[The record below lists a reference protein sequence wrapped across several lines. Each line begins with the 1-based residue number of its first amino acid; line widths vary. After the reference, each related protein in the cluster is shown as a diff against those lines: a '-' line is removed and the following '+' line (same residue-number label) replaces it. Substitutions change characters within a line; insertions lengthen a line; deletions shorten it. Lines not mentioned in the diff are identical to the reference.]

1 MKRIFTLLFAVLT
14 ATTIMAQ
21 MHGPMKFVGASNM
34 SVSTMNIDNPSDTI
48 LFAMNGMESGNI
60 TLPAMKGMQQTIPSF
75 TISGAKFTLGENHVV
90 TFADQTFST
99 KVKVDGAEKNI
110 TGSSLSGT
118 YNMADNSLMLTVVFQ
133 YGKMPM
139 SMTYSVKGYYVK
151 AVSNPI
157 TVTVGGQFTYNNDN
171 VTYELRRYKDG
182 ETDKLDVT
190 VPSYTLAN
198 TIMGDLTLGSYTVKG
213 LVYDEAQGGYYRD
226 YKNDGLKFHFTAV
239 QGGKTTMDKDY
250 DFATDKDN
258 NILVKYEGNNVSSIV
273 NTFQVGTMPF
283 GIVSVFSGATTSINN
298 ITTTPSH
305 DLNTTPSQQYNLA
318 GQRVD
323 NNYKGIVI
331 VNGKKYLRK

>member
-21 MHGPMKFVGASNM
+21 MHGPMKFVGASKM

-60 TLPAMKGMQQTIPSF
+60 TLPAMKGMQTIPSF

-118 YNMADNSLMLTVVFQ
+118 YNMADNSLSLTVVFQ

-198 TIMGDLTLGSYTVKG
+198 TIMGNLTLGSYTVKG

-283 GIVSVFSGATTSINN
+283 GIVSVFSGATTSIDD

>member
-34 SVSTMNIDNPSDTI
+34 KVSTMNIDNPSDTI

-60 TLPAMKGMQQTIPSF
+60 TLPAMKGMQTIPSF

-99 KVKVDGAEKNI
+99 KVKVDGTEKNI

-118 YNMADNSLMLTVVFQ
+118 YNMADNSLSLTVVFQ

-182 ETDKLDVT
+182 KTDKLDVT

-198 TIMGDLTLGSYTVKG
+198 TIMGNLTLGSYTVKG

-250 DFATDKDN
+250 EFAAEKPN
-258 NILVKYEGNNVSSIV
+258 NILVKYEGNDVSSIV

>member
-21 MHGPMKFVGASNM
+21 MHGPMKFVGASKM

-118 YNMADNSLMLTVVFQ
+118 YNMADNSLSLTVVFQ

-198 TIMGDLTLGSYTVKG
+198 TVMGNLTLGSYTVKG

-250 DFATDKDN
+250 EFAAEKPN
-258 NILVKYEGNNVSSIV
+258 NILVKYEGNDVSSIV

-305 DLNTTPSQQYNLA
+305 NLNTTSSQQYNLA

>member
-21 MHGPMKFVGASNM
+21 MHGPMKFVGASKM

-60 TLPAMKGMQQTIPSF
+60 TLPAMKGMQTIPSF

-99 KVKVDGAEKNI
+99 KVKVDGDEKNI
-110 TGSSLSGT
+110 TGTSLSGT
-118 YNMADNSLMLTVVFQ
+118 YNMADNSLSLTVVFQ

-198 TIMGDLTLGSYTVKG
+198 TIMGNLTLGSYTVKG

-258 NILVKYEGNNVSSIV
+258 NILVKYEGNDVSSIV

-305 DLNTTPSQQYNLA
+305 DFNTTPSQQYNLA

-323 NNYKGIVI
+323 NNYEGIVI

>member
-34 SVSTMNIDNPSDTI
+34 TVSTMSNDNPSDTI

-198 TIMGDLTLGSYTVKG
+198 TIMGNLTLGSYTVKG

-283 GIVSVFSGATTSINN
+283 GIVSVFSGATTSINGVATTPHQH
-298 ITTTPSH
+298 ITTTPAA
-305 DLNTTPSQQYNLA
+305 QYNLA

>member
-21 MHGPMKFVGASNM
+21 MHGPMKFVGASKM
-34 SVSTMNIDNPSDTI
+34 SVSTRNIDNPSDTI

-60 TLPAMKGMQQTIPSF
+60 TLPAMKGMQTIPSF

-99 KVKVDGAEKNI
+99 KVTVDGAEKNI

-118 YNMADNSLMLTVVFQ
+118 YNMADNSLSLTVVFQ

-139 SMTYSVKGYYVK
+139 PMTYSVKGYYVK

-182 ETDKLDVT
+182 KTDKLDVT

-198 TIMGDLTLGSYTVKG
+198 TIMGNLTLGSYTVKG

-305 DLNTTPSQQYNLA
+305 DLNTTSSQQYNLA

>member
-34 SVSTMNIDNPSDTI
+34 KVSTMNIDNPSDTI

-99 KVKVDGAEKNI
+99 KVKVDGDEKNI

-118 YNMADNSLMLTVVFQ
+118 YNMADNSLSLTVVFQ

-283 GIVSVFSGATTSINN
+283 GIVSVFSGATTSIDD

-305 DLNTTPSQQYNLA
+305 DLNTTSSQQYNLA

>member
-1 MKRIFTLLFAVLT
+1 MKRIFTLLFAAFT

-34 SVSTMNIDNPSDTI
+34 KVSTMSNDNPSDTI

-60 TLPAMKGMQQTIPSF
+60 TLPAMKGMKTIPSF

-110 TGSSLSGT
+110 TGTSLSGT
-118 YNMADNSLMLTVVFQ
+118 YNMEDNSLSLTVVFQ

-198 TIMGDLTLGSYTVKG
+198 TIMGNLTLGSYTVKG

-258 NILVKYEGNNVSSIV
+258 NILVKYEGSNVSSIV

-305 DLNTTPSQQYNLA
+305 DFNTTPSQQYNLA

>member
-21 MHGPMKFVGASNM
+21 MHGPMKFVGASKM

-60 TLPAMKGMQQTIPSF
+60 TLPAMKGMQTIPSF

-90 TFADQTFST
+90 TFSDQTFSA
-99 KVKVDGAEKNI
+99 KVKVDGDEKNI
-110 TGSSLSGT
+110 TGTSLSGT
-118 YNMADNSLMLTVVFQ
+118 YNMADNSLSLTVVFQ

-182 ETDKLDVT
+182 KTDKLDVT

-198 TIMGDLTLGSYTVKG
+198 TIMGNLTLGSYTVKG

-250 DFATDKDN
+250 EFATDKDN

-283 GIVSVFSGATTSINN
+283 GIVSVFSGATTSIDD

-305 DLNTTPSQQYNLA
+305 DFNTTPSQQYNLA

>member
-21 MHGPMKFVGASNM
+21 MHGPMKFVGASKM

-60 TLPAMKGMQQTIPSF
+60 TLPAMKGMQTIPSF

-99 KVKVDGAEKNI
+99 KVKVDGDEKNI

-118 YNMADNSLMLTVVFQ
+118 YNMADNSLSLTVVFQ

-198 TIMGDLTLGSYTVKG
+198 TIMGNLTLGSYTVKG

-305 DLNTTPSQQYNLA
+305 DFNTTPSQQYNLA

>member
-1 MKRIFTLLFAVLT
+1 MKKIFTLLFAVLT

-34 SVSTMNIDNPSDTI
+34 KVSTMSNDNPSDTI

-60 TLPAMKGMQQTIPSF
+60 TLPAMKGMKTIPSF

-99 KVKVDGAEKNI
+99 KVKVDGDEKNI
-110 TGSSLSGT
+110 TGTSLSGT
-118 YNMADNSLMLTVVFQ
+118 YNMADNSLSLTVVFQ

-139 SMTYSVKGYYVK
+139 SMTYTVKGYYVK

-182 ETDKLDVT
+182 KTDKLDVT
-190 VPSYTLAN
+190 VPSYTLTN

-305 DLNTTPSQQYNLA
+305 DFNTTPSQQYNLA

>member
-21 MHGPMKFVGASNM
+21 MHGPMKFVGASKM

-60 TLPAMKGMQQTIPSF
+60 TLPAMKGMQTIPSF

-99 KVKVDGAEKNI
+99 KVKVDGDEKNI

-118 YNMADNSLMLTVVFQ
+118 YNMADNSLSLTVVFQ

-198 TIMGDLTLGSYTVKG
+198 TIMGNLTLGSYTVKG

-283 GIVSVFSGATTSINN
+283 GIVSVFSGATTSIDD

-305 DLNTTPSQQYNLA
+305 DLNTTSSQQYNLA

>member
-34 SVSTMNIDNPSDTI
+34 KVSTMNIDNPSDTI

-60 TLPAMKGMQQTIPSF
+60 TLPAMKGMKTIPSF

-99 KVKVDGAEKNI
+99 KVKVDGDEKNI
-110 TGSSLSGT
+110 TGTSLSGT
-118 YNMADNSLMLTVVFQ
+118 YNMADNSLSLTVVFQ

-198 TIMGDLTLGSYTVKG
+198 TIMGNLTLGSYTVKG

-283 GIVSVFSGATTSINN
+283 GIVSVFSGATTSIDD

>member
-1 MKRIFTLLFAVLT
+1 
-14 ATTIMAQ
+14 
-21 MHGPMKFVGASNM
+21 
-34 SVSTMNIDNPSDTI
+34 MNIDNPSDTI

-60 TLPAMKGMQQTIPSF
+60 TLPAMKGMQTIPSF

-110 TGSSLSGT
+110 TGTSLSGT
-118 YNMADNSLMLTVVFQ
+118 YNMADNSLSLTVVFQ
-133 YGKMPM
+133 YGKMPT

-182 ETDKLDVT
+182 GTDKLDVT

-198 TIMGDLTLGSYTVKG
+198 TVMGDLTLGTYTVKG
-213 LVYDEAQGGYYRD
+213 LVYDEEQGGYYRD
-226 YKNDGLKFHFTAV
+226 YKNDGLSFHFTAV
-239 QGGKTTMDKDY
+239 NGGKTTMDKDY
-250 DFATDKDN
+250 EFAKDKAN
-258 NILVKYEGNNVSSIV
+258 NILVKYEGSNVSSIV
-273 NTFQVGTMPF
+273 NTFQMGAMPF
-283 GIVSVFSGATTSINN
+283 GIVSVFSGATTPIDDITTTPNQN
-298 ITTTPSH
+298 ITTTPAA
-305 DLNTTPSQQYNLA
+305 QYNLA

>member
-34 SVSTMNIDNPSDTI
+34 KVSTMSNDNPSDTV

-60 TLPAMKGMQQTIPSF
+60 TLPAMKGMKTIPSF

-90 TFADQTFST
+90 TFADQTFSA
-99 KVKVDGAEKNI
+99 KVTVDGEEKNI

-182 ETDKLDVT
+182 KTDKLDVT

-198 TIMGDLTLGSYTVKG
+198 TIMGNLTLGSYTVKG

-239 QGGKTTMDKDY
+239 KGGKTTTDKDY
-250 DFATDKDN
+250 EFAAEKPN
-258 NILVKYEGNNVSSIV
+258 NILVKYEGSNVSSIV
-273 NTFQVGTMPF
+273 NTFQMGAMPF
-283 GIVSVFSGATTSINN
+283 GIVSVFSGATTSIND
-298 ITTTPSH
+298 ITTTPH
-305 DLNTTPSQQYNLA
+305 QHITTTPAAQYNLA

>member
-21 MHGPMKFVGASNM
+21 MHGPMKFVGASKM

-60 TLPAMKGMQQTIPSF
+60 TLPAMKGMQTIPSF

-90 TFADQTFST
+90 TFSDQTFST

-118 YNMADNSLMLTVVFQ
+118 YNMADNSLSLTVVFQ

-283 GIVSVFSGATTSINN
+283 GIVSVFSGATTSIND

>member
-34 SVSTMNIDNPSDTI
+34 KVSTMNIDNPSDTI

-60 TLPAMKGMQQTIPSF
+60 TLPAMKGMQTIPSF

-118 YNMADNSLMLTVVFQ
+118 YNMADNSLSLTVVFQ

-198 TIMGDLTLGSYTVKG
+198 TIMGNLTLGSYTVKG

-283 GIVSVFSGATTSINN
+283 GIVSVFSGATTSIDD

>member
-34 SVSTMNIDNPSDTI
+34 TVSTMSNDNPSDTI

-60 TLPAMKGMQQTIPSF
+60 TLPAMKGMKTIPSF

-99 KVKVDGAEKNI
+99 KVKVDGDEKNI

-118 YNMADNSLMLTVVFQ
+118 YNMADNSLSLTVVFQ

-198 TIMGDLTLGSYTVKG
+198 TIMGNLTLGSYTVKG

-258 NILVKYEGNNVSSIV
+258 NILVKYEGNDVSSIV

-305 DLNTTPSQQYNLA
+305 DFNTTPSQQYNLA

>member
-21 MHGPMKFVGASNM
+21 MHGPMKFVGASKM

-60 TLPAMKGMQQTIPSF
+60 TLPAMKGMQTIPSF

-118 YNMADNSLMLTVVFQ
+118 YNMADNSLSLTVVFQ

-182 ETDKLDVT
+182 KTDKLDVT

-198 TIMGDLTLGSYTVKG
+198 TVMGDLTLGSYTVKG

-283 GIVSVFSGATTSINN
+283 GIVSVFSGATTSIDD

>member
-34 SVSTMNIDNPSDTI
+34 KVSTMSNDNPSDTI

-60 TLPAMKGMQQTIPSF
+60 TLPAMKGMQTIPSF

-99 KVKVDGAEKNI
+99 KVKVDGDEKNI

-118 YNMADNSLMLTVVFQ
+118 YNMADNSLSLTVVFQ

-182 ETDKLDVT
+182 KTDKLDVT

-198 TIMGDLTLGSYTVKG
+198 TIMGNLTLGSYTVKG

-258 NILVKYEGNNVSSIV
+258 NILVKYEGNDVSSIV

-305 DLNTTPSQQYNLA
+305 NLNTTPSQQYNLA

>member
-1 MKRIFTLLFAVLT
+1 MKRIFTLLFAAFT

-34 SVSTMNIDNPSDTI
+34 KVSTMSNDNPSDTI

-60 TLPAMKGMQQTIPSF
+60 TLPAMKGMKTIPSF

-110 TGSSLSGT
+110 TGTSLSGT
-118 YNMADNSLMLTVVFQ
+118 YNMEDNSLSLTVVFQ

-198 TIMGDLTLGSYTVKG
+198 TIMGNLTLGSYTVKG
-213 LVYDEAQGGYYRD
+213 LVYDEAQGDYYRD

-283 GIVSVFSGATTSINN
+283 GIVSVFSGATTSIND

>member
-34 SVSTMNIDNPSDTI
+34 KVSTMSNDNPSDTI

-118 YNMADNSLMLTVVFQ
+118 YNMADNSLSLTVVFQ

-182 ETDKLDVT
+182 KTDKLDVT

-283 GIVSVFSGATTSINN
+283 GIVSVFSGATTSIDG

-305 DLNTTPSQQYNLA
+305 DFNTTPSQQYNLA

>member
-1 MKRIFTLLFAVLT
+1 MKRILTLLFAAFT

-34 SVSTMNIDNPSDTI
+34 TVSTMSNDNPSDTI

-60 TLPAMKGMQQTIPSF
+60 TLPAMKGMQTIPSF
-75 TISGAKFTLGENHVV
+75 TISGATFTMGEDHVV

-99 KVKVDGAEKNI
+99 KVTVNGAEKKI
-110 TGSSLSGT
+110 TGTSLSGT

-133 YGKMPM
+133 YGKMPFP
-139 SMTYSVKGYYVK
+139 MTYTVKGYYVK

-157 TVTVGGQFTYNNDN
+157 TVTVGGQFTYTNDN

-182 ETDKLDVT
+182 GTDKLDVT
-190 VPSYTLAN
+190 VPSYSLTN
-198 TIMGDLTLGSYTVKG
+198 TVMGDLTLGTYTVKG

-226 YKNDGLKFHFTAV
+226 YKNDGLSFHFTAV
-239 QGGKTTMDKDY
+239 NGGKTTMDKDY
-250 DFATDKDN
+250 EFAKEKAN
-258 NILVKYEGNNVSSIV
+258 NILVKYEGSNVSSIV
-273 NTFQVGTMPF
+273 NTFQMGAMPF
-283 GIVSVFSGATTSINN
+283 GIVSVFSGATTSIDDITTTPNQN

-305 DLNTTPSQQYNLA
+305 QYNLA

>member
-34 SVSTMNIDNPSDTI
+34 KVSTMNIDNPSDTI

-60 TLPAMKGMQQTIPSF
+60 TLPAMKGVQTIPSF

-118 YNMADNSLMLTVVFQ
+118 YNMADNSLSLTVVFQ

-182 ETDKLDVT
+182 KTDKLDVT

>member
-21 MHGPMKFVGASNM
+21 MHGPMKFVGASKM

-118 YNMADNSLMLTVVFQ
+118 YNMADNSLSLTVVFQ

-182 ETDKLDVT
+182 KTDKLDVT

-198 TIMGDLTLGSYTVKG
+198 TIMGNLTLGSYTVKG

-283 GIVSVFSGATTSINN
+283 GIVSVFSGATTSIND
-298 ITTTPSH
+298 ITTTPH
-305 DLNTTPSQQYNLA
+305 QHITTTSAAQYNLA

>member
-1 MKRIFTLLFAVLT
+1 MKRIFTLLFAAFT

-34 SVSTMNIDNPSDTI
+34 KVSTMSTDNPSDTI

-60 TLPAMKGMQQTIPSF
+60 TLPAMKGMQTIPSF

-90 TFADQTFST
+90 TFANQTFSA
-99 KVKVDGAEKNI
+99 KVTVDGAEKNI

-118 YNMADNSLMLTVVFQ
+118 YNMADNSLMLTVVFK
-133 YGKMPM
+133 YGKMPL
-139 SMTYSVKGYYVK
+139 SMTYTVKGYYVK

-190 VPSYTLAN
+190 VPSYLLAN
-198 TIMGDLTLGSYTVKG
+198 TIMGDLTLGTYTVKG

-226 YKNDGLKFHFTAV
+226 YKNDGLTFHFTAV
-239 QGGKTTMDKDY
+239 NNGVTTMDKDY
-250 DFATDKDN
+250 DFAAEKPN

-273 NTFQVGTMPF
+273 NTFQVGAMPF
-283 GIVSVFSGATTSINN
+283 GIVSVFSATATSING

-305 DLNTTPSQQYNLA
+305 DFSTTSSAQYNLA

>member
-21 MHGPMKFVGASNM
+21 MHGPMKFVGASKM

-99 KVKVDGAEKNI
+99 KVKVDGDEKNI
-110 TGSSLSGT
+110 TGTSLSGT
-118 YNMADNSLMLTVVFQ
+118 YNMADNSLSLTVVFQ
-133 YGKMPM
+133 YGNMPM
-139 SMTYSVKGYYVK
+139 PMTYSVKGYYVK

-182 ETDKLDVT
+182 KTDKLDVT

-198 TIMGDLTLGSYTVKG
+198 TVMGDLTLGSYTVKG

-226 YKNDGLKFHFTAV
+226 YKNDGLMFHFTAV
-239 QGGKTTMDKDY
+239 KDGKTIMDKDY
-250 DFATDKDN
+250 EFAAEKPN
-258 NILVKYEGNNVSSIV
+258 NILVKYEGSNVSSIV
-273 NTFQVGTMPF
+273 NTFQMGAMPF
-283 GIVSVFSGATTSINN
+283 GIVSVFSGATTSINGV
-298 ITTTPSH
+298 TTTPSH
-305 DLNTTPSQQYNLA
+305 DFNTTSSQQYNLA

>member
-21 MHGPMKFVGASNM
+21 MHGPMKFVGASKM

-118 YNMADNSLMLTVVFQ
+118 YNMADNSLSLTVVFQ

-182 ETDKLDVT
+182 KTDKLDVT
-190 VPSYTLAN
+190 VPSYSLAN
-198 TIMGDLTLGSYTVKG
+198 TVMGDLTLGTYTVKG

-226 YKNDGLKFHFTAV
+226 YKNDGLMFHFTAV
-239 QGGKTTMDKDY
+239 KNGKTTMDKDY
-250 DFATDKDN
+250 EFAADEDN

-283 GIVSVFSGATTSINN
+283 GIVSVFSGATTSINGV
-298 ITTTPSH
+298 TTTPSH
-305 DLNTTPSQQYNLA
+305 DFNTTSSQQYNLA

>member
-21 MHGPMKFVGASNM
+21 MHGPMKFVGASKM

-60 TLPAMKGMQQTIPSF
+60 TLPAMKGMQTIPSF
-75 TISGAKFTLGENHVV
+75 TISGAKFTLGENPVV

-99 KVKVDGAEKNI
+99 KVKVDGDEKNI

-118 YNMADNSLMLTVVFQ
+118 YNMADNSLSLTVVFQ

-198 TIMGDLTLGSYTVKG
+198 TIMGNLTLGSYTVKG

-283 GIVSVFSGATTSINN
+283 GIVSVFSGATTSIDD

>member
-21 MHGPMKFVGASNM
+21 MHGPMKFVGASKM

-60 TLPAMKGMQQTIPSF
+60 TLPAMKGMQTIPSF

-99 KVKVDGAEKNI
+99 KVKVDGDEKNI

-118 YNMADNSLMLTVVFQ
+118 YNMADNSLSLTVVFQ

-198 TIMGDLTLGSYTVKG
+198 TIMGNLTLGSYTVKG
-213 LVYDEAQGGYYRD
+213 LVCDEAQGGYYRD

-258 NILVKYEGNNVSSIV
+258 NILVKYEGNDVSSIV

-305 DLNTTPSQQYNLA
+305 DFNTTPSQQYNLA

>member
-21 MHGPMKFVGASNM
+21 MHGPMKFVGASKM

-60 TLPAMKGMQQTIPSF
+60 TLPAMKGMQTIPSF

-99 KVKVDGAEKNI
+99 KVKVDGDEKNI

-118 YNMADNSLMLTVVFQ
+118 YNMADNSLSLTVVFQ

-198 TIMGDLTLGSYTVKG
+198 TVMGNLTLGSYTVKG

-283 GIVSVFSGATTSINN
+283 GIVSVFSGATTSIND

>member
-34 SVSTMNIDNPSDTI
+34 TVSTMSNDNPSDTI

-60 TLPAMKGMQQTIPSF
+60 TLPAMKGMKTIPSF

-110 TGSSLSGT
+110 TGTSLSGT
-118 YNMADNSLMLTVVFQ
+118 YNMEDNSLSLTVVFQ

-198 TIMGDLTLGSYTVKG
+198 TIMGNLTLGSYTVKG

-258 NILVKYEGNNVSSIV
+258 NILVKYEGSNVSSIV

-305 DLNTTPSQQYNLA
+305 DFNTTPSQQYNLA

>member
-21 MHGPMKFVGASNM
+21 MHGPMKFVGASKM

-60 TLPAMKGMQQTIPSF
+60 TLPAMKGMQTIPSF

-118 YNMADNSLMLTVVFQ
+118 YNMADNSLSLTVVFQ

-198 TIMGDLTLGSYTVKG
+198 TVMGNLTLGSYTVKG

-283 GIVSVFSGATTSINN
+283 GIVSVFSGATTSIDD

>member
-21 MHGPMKFVGASNM
+21 MHGPMKFVGASKM

-99 KVKVDGAEKNI
+99 KVKVDEAEKNI

-118 YNMADNSLMLTVVFQ
+118 YNMADNSLSLTVVFQ

-198 TIMGDLTLGSYTVKG
+198 TIMGNLTLGSYTVKG

-283 GIVSVFSGATTSINN
+283 GIVSVFSGATTSIDD

>member
-34 SVSTMNIDNPSDTI
+34 KVSTMSNDNPSDTI

-60 TLPAMKGMQQTIPSF
+60 TLPAMKGMKTIPSF

-110 TGSSLSGT
+110 TGTSLSGT
-118 YNMADNSLMLTVVFQ
+118 YNMADNSLSLTVVFQ

-198 TIMGDLTLGSYTVKG
+198 TIMGNLTLGSYTVKG
-213 LVYDEAQGGYYRD
+213 LVYDEAQSGYYRD

-258 NILVKYEGNNVSSIV
+258 NILVKYEGNDVSSIV

-283 GIVSVFSGATTSINN
+283 GIVSVFSGATTSIDD

-305 DLNTTPSQQYNLA
+305 NFDTTPSIQYNLA

>member
-21 MHGPMKFVGASNM
+21 MHGPMKFVGASKM

-60 TLPAMKGMQQTIPSF
+60 TLPAMKGMQTIPSF

-90 TFADQTFST
+90 TFADQTFSA
-99 KVKVDGAEKNI
+99 KVKVDGDEKNI

-118 YNMADNSLMLTVVFQ
+118 YNMADNSLSLTVVFQ

-198 TIMGDLTLGSYTVKG
+198 TIMGNLTLGSYTVKG

-283 GIVSVFSGATTSINN
+283 GIVSVFSGATTSIND

-305 DLNTTPSQQYNLA
+305 DLNTTPSVQYNLA

>member
-21 MHGPMKFVGASNM
+21 MHGPMKFVGASKM

-90 TFADQTFST
+90 TFSDQTFST

-118 YNMADNSLMLTVVFQ
+118 YNMADNSLSLTVVFQ

-198 TIMGDLTLGSYTVKG
+198 TIMGNLTLGSYTVKG

>member
-21 MHGPMKFVGASNM
+21 MHGPMKFVGASKM

-60 TLPAMKGMQQTIPSF
+60 TLPAMKGMQTIPSF

-99 KVKVDGAEKNI
+99 KVKVDGDEKNI
-110 TGSSLSGT
+110 TGTSLSGT
-118 YNMADNSLMLTVVFQ
+118 YNMADNSLSLTVVFQ

-198 TIMGDLTLGSYTVKG
+198 TIMGNLTLGSYTVKG

-283 GIVSVFSGATTSINN
+283 GIVSVFSGATTSIDD

-305 DLNTTPSQQYNLA
+305 DLNTTSSQQYNLA